1 MFKRKKKQTAFQQ
14 PVVSNSEPKEHL
26 RFDKRVLQ
34 FLKTHRKTR
43 IVLFLLLLTV
53 VGLALLFALYKIVL
67 ITLGTIMQ
75 FWFRYTSN
83 EYLLWFLTLLCFGLI
98 CTFIYLLWVKREQYL
113 KREEE
118 EEENSRVVSVFEK
131 QELDTD
137 WVSSDEGWR

>member
-14 PVVSNSEPKEHL
+14 PVVSKSEPKEPL
-26 RFDKRVLQ
+26 RFDKRVLH

-43 IVLFLLLLTV
+43 IVLFLLLSTV

-113 KREEE
+113 KQEEE

>member
-1 MFKRKKKQTAFQQ
+1 MFKRKKKQTHFQQ
-14 PVVSNSEPKEHL
+14 PVVSKREPKEHL

-43 IVLFLLLLTV
+43 IALFLLLSTV

-137 WVSSDEGWR
+137 WVTSDEGWR

>member
-1 MFKRKKKQTAFQQ
+1 MFKRKKKQKTFSQQ
-14 PVVSNSEPKEHL
+14 AASSIEPKENL

-43 IVLFLLLLTV
+43 IALFLLVSTI

-113 KREEE
+113 KQEEE

-131 QELDTD
+131 QEVDTD

>member
-1 MFKRKKKQTAFQQ
+1 MFKRKKKQTHFQQ

-26 RFDKRVLQ
+26 RFDKRVLK

-43 IVLFLLLLTV
+43 IALFLLVLTV

-113 KREEE
+113 KQEEE

>member
-1 MFKRKKKQTAFQQ
+1 MFKRKKKQKAFPQ
-14 PVVSNSEPKEHL
+14 PSVSQKETKENL

-43 IVLFLLLLTV
+43 IALFLLVSTI

-113 KREEE
+113 KQEEE

-131 QELDTD
+131 QEVDTD

>member
-1 MFKRKKKQTAFQQ
+1 MFKRKKKQTPFPQ

-34 FLKTHRKTR
+34 FLKNHRKTR
-43 IVLFLLLLTV
+43 IVLFLLLSTV

-113 KREEE
+113 KQEEE
-118 EEENSRVVSVFEK
+118 EEENYRIVSVFEK
-131 QELDTD
+131 QEVDTD